1 MTALLAATP
10 VVAKR
15 VALVI
20 GNNDY
25 ENLTPLTVAVSDAQ
39 SHCHHLKNIRKFE
52 HVDCL
57 YNATKR
63 QIDTGII
70 TFLQNLDQG
79 DTAMFVYAGHG
90 VQLDPN
96 VPETMFLIP
105 TDLQKTGIE
114 AGTEE
119 WSLRQFAVQFDE
131 VRAAVRK
138 RGVRLSV
145 FVLDNCRDNPLAGS
159 SSRSLAMMS
168 GLGRLPADRGEFIF
182 FSASEGE
189 TALDRITN
197 EDKNSPFT
205 SAFLEEF
212 LPNVPLVTVA
222 NRVEQSVLRLTRNA
236 GLPPQRPRYDDNVE
250 GEGCLEG
257 VGACSTD
264 RDDAE
269 LNRQVNA
276 ALASQDYQ
284 SLVSLIS
291 KIPNHPR
298 QPEVV
303 AAIETHH
310 KIDLQHTELD
320 IVALKRMFA
329 TLVRHPRREEVR
341 GLIRRAILL
350 ETCMDLQRYGWTC
363 PVADVADVVPETVA
377 KTVAPTGEPTEK
389 SIVEP
394 TVEPTALAPLKTP
407 FETLSSA
414 IDLARLEG
422 FNLPLARLQDALFAL
437 DFYQGRADGKTG
449 PQTRAAIAD
458 WRRSVGSKAADRDL
472 LAVEQLV
479 LIQQAAEESPSSRAL
494 LGLFK
499 AQGIGF
505 DKDLSE
511 GRALLKQAINDGF
524 KDGQTWLDSLNK
536 L

>member
-1 MTALLAATP
+1 MLRLWTLVLTALLAATP
-10 VVAKR
+10 VAAKR

-39 SHCHHLKNIRKFE
+39 SHCSHLKNIRKFE

-189 TALDRITN
+189 TALDRITDK
-197 EDKNSPFT
+197 DKNSPFT

-257 VGACSTD
+257 VGACSPD

-269 LNRQVNA
+269 VNRQVNA
-276 ALASQDYQ
+276 ALVSQEYQ
-284 SLVSLIS
+284 GLVSLIS

-298 QPEVV
+298 QPEVI

-320 IVALKRMFA
+320 LVVLKRMFA

-341 GLIRRAILL
+341 ELIRRAILL
-350 ETCMDLQRYGWTC
+350 ETCVDLQRYGWTC
-363 PVADVADVVPETVA
+363 PVADVADVVPETIANVDEA
-377 KTVAPTGEPTEK
+377 TVR
-389 SIVEP
+389 
-394 TVEPTALAPLKTP
+394 PTATAPQKTP
-407 FETLSSA
+407 FETLSST
-414 IDLARLEG
+414 IDLASLEG
-422 FNLPLARLQDALFAL
+422 FNLPLARLQEALIAL

-449 PQTRAAIAD
+449 PQTRAGIAD
-458 WRRSVGSKAADRDL
+458 WRRSVGSKAVDRDL
-472 LAVEQLV
+472 LAVEQLL
-479 LIQQAAEESPSSRAL
+479 LIQQAAEKSPSSRAL

-505 DKDLSE
+505 DKNLAE

-524 KDGQTWLDSLNK
+524 KDGQAWLDSLNK